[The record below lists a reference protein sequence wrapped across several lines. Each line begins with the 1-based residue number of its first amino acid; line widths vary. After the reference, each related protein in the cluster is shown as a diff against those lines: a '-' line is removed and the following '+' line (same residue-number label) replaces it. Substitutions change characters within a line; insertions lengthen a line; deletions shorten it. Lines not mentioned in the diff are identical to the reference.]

1 MITGLFT
8 DFLVI
13 SVTISLVIIGLIT
26 LTPLLRKHYSAKLS
40 YWIWLIL
47 TLRLLLPFNFS
58 FTNPP
63 VAIQLPE
70 GQAIATVFQ
79 SSVSQNLQADT
90 SVISQLIQTGDVS
103 HIPSIT
109 NILAYIWV
117 TGAVLFLGYHLL
129 SYFFFRKQV
138 LRWSSP
144 LQREDMFSKLKQ
156 VAKEMHVTPAIPV
169 LISSKVPN
177 PMLMGFYKPTLF
189 LPHDQYSE
197 EELEFILKHE
207 LVHYKR
213 HDIIYKLLLLIVQA
227 VHWFNPLVWFM
238 AREAVREIEIYC
250 DDTVVRKQNAAYR
263 KKYCE
268 AILSVMQSNATRH
281 VALSTNFAGGKHSMK
296 QRFGSILNM
305 KEKRNGVGAFLAV
318 LMVVGVTAVLAAC
331 TNLTGQSTDTA
342 ALKPGTIYSYSSSG
356 EQVVV
361 HDAGNTYSMD
371 EDGNVSVSYRKGEI
385 QAQTPLKLDTT
396 GTEMGMGRA
405 DTGFYISEDKT
416 AIVYGFADGK
426 ESPLH
431 VLISDDMGKSWNNYN
446 IEGAKGYDAKFIGFT
461 DKQNGWIVS
470 GGSVGVGRSLNYVY
484 QTSDGGK
491 TWTELGNPNDL
502 YAESLAGAGFSNK
515 DIGFL
520 GFRYYEDNGPVIY
533 WTKDKGKSWEK
544 LVVSLPE
551 TFDEY
556 QKTPLSPIFNGK
568 EGLYPILLSK
578 EGNTVGTIYL
588 SSKDNGLKWTYDSAY
603 DQMGDSK

>member
-1 MITGLFT
+1 
-8 DFLVI
+8 
-13 SVTISLVIIGLIT
+13 
-26 LTPLLRKHYSAKLS
+26 
-40 YWIWLIL
+40 
-47 TLRLLLPFNFS
+47 
-58 FTNPP
+58 
-63 VAIQLPE
+63 
-70 GQAIATVFQ
+70 
-79 SSVSQNLQADT
+79 
-90 SVISQLIQTGDVS
+90 
-103 HIPSIT
+103 
-109 NILAYIWV
+109 
-117 TGAVLFLGYHLL
+117 
-129 SYFFFRKQV
+129 
-138 LRWSSP
+138 
-144 LQREDMFSKLKQ
+144 
-156 VAKEMHVTPAIPV
+156 
-169 LISSKVPN
+169 
-177 PMLMGFYKPTLF
+177 
-189 LPHDQYSE
+189 
-197 EELEFILKHE
+197 
-207 LVHYKR
+207 
-213 HDIIYKLLLLIVQA
+213 
-227 VHWFNPLVWFM
+227 
-238 AREAVREIEIYC
+238 
-250 DDTVVRKQNAAYR
+250 
-263 KKYCE
+263 
-268 AILSVMQSNATRH
+268 
-281 VALSTNFAGGKHSMK
+281 
-296 QRFGSILNM
+296 
-305 KEKRNGVGAFLAV
+305 
-318 LMVVGVTAVLAAC
+318 
-331 TNLTGQSTDTA
+331 
-342 ALKPGTIYSYSSSG
+342 
-356 EQVVV
+356 
-361 HDAGNTYSMD
+361 MD

-533 WTKDKGKSWEK
+533 WTKGKGKSWEK